1 MWETKKVF
9 AVALHHAQRIVLW
22 KNYSIAWGRTSSF
35 LTAATKAFYSSTRQ
49 NLEGWRAT
57 THHDEPSVLQHSL
70 HDTCLLHSQ
79 AVANVPASHLASF
92 GLARSTAPG
101 GCPVAVLCPVGSPAG
116 NSPYGSF
123 ISEYKASRGQPDR
136 GALNGD
142 SGDTQ
147 VDSNSDAHRTNAA
160 GTPICG
166 APRVHQHLVPAT
178 SPIRRMWHR
187 GVLELLC
194 SSCRYVVRRW
204 HVPILGV
211 DCNANPRH
219 KQALTSPPPRSRG
232 IPKHLT
238 PYLVGKQ
245 APRHP
250 RWRQDHMLRA
260 RATHFYR
267 ARVRRNG

>member
-1 MWETKKVF
+1 MAAAED
-9 AVALHHAQRIVLW
+9 
-22 KNYSIAWGRTSSF
+22 STSGAPPP
-35 LTAATKAFYSSTRQ
+35 TGYRRAAS
-49 NLEGWRAT
+49 
-57 THHDEPSVLQHSL
+57 
-70 HDTCLLHSQ
+70 
-79 AVANVPASHLASF
+79 
-92 GLARSTAPG
+92 
-101 GCPVAVLCPVGSPAG
+101 SPAM
-116 NSPYGSF
+116 SF
-123 ISEYKASRGQPDR
+123 RMAAAEDSTS
-136 GALNGD
+136 GALPPTGY
-142 SGDTQ
+142 
-147 VDSNSDAHRTNAA
+147 RRAA
-160 GTPICG
+160 SPPPTFL
-166 APRVHQHLVPAT
+166 RSRSLLFT
-178 SPIRRMWHR
+178 SPLALMWHR

-260 RATHFYR
+260 RATHLYR
-267 ARVRRNG
+267 ATVRRNG